1 MNNHVYHHS
10 YVDGVVIFIKY
21 IIYFN
26 HISIQVSMVTI
37 VVTNIYFLSFI
48 FVYYGH
54 HESGTRMKIMLENKY
69 KNNIQSRG
77 GCSIIML
84 ILTII
89 CTFTKNYI

>member
-37 VVTNIYFLSFI
+37 IVINSCLLSSI
-48 FVYYGH
+48 FVYY
-54 HESGTRMKIMLENKY
+54 TIENEGWDEDDVWK
-69 KNNIQSRG
+69 QE
-77 GCSIIML
+77 
-84 ILTII
+84 
-89 CTFTKNYI
+89 